1 MGMLLALIFD
11 RLGYMEKRKL
21 SEVFLEFIEP
31 ALQYFGNPQPRTQ
44 FHDAA
49 CALGHVV
56 WNAIIRDDL
65 DPETKHLTKARGECV
80 IESGADVFW
89 FLYVFFGRVYGI

>member
-1 MGMLLALIFD
+1 
-11 RLGYMEKRKL
+11 MEKRKL

-56 WNAIIRDDL
+56 WNAVILDDL
-65 DPETKHLTKARGECV
+65 DPETRHLTKAKEQCV
-80 IESGADVFW
+80 NMAELNRLIDLLATRKKVQ
-89 FLYVFFGRVYGI
+89 YGF